1 MSKVVPADKGSKF
14 SSGRVAFAG
23 ALTGLLCASTALW
36 PALGADTAKGG
47 TAIPPLML
55 PPTSGW
61 AGGFT
66 GPLPPPNSYLPDDY
80 LNSPTNR
87 ERALSLGAPPDKVVA
102 FLAARS
108 LNEYIPPASGIG
120 PISDGPEHPFYNNPM
135 RAVVGKNGTYRVADL
150 SSEAA
155 KNLMPWAIE
164 ALKKQNALTIVGKNG
179 ETRQARCWEL
189 GVPDI
194 HEAPQPLYF
203 IQTPK
208 EVVMYQGHRARHIY
222 LNVPHTKNPTP
233 SWYGE
238 SVGHYEGDTLVV
250 DTIGQNDKTF
260 VDGYRTPHTTQLHVI
275 ERYKVVK
282 NGNGL
287 DVSFTVEDPG
297 TFYKPWSARRPRYR
311 VKDRPLNEED
321 TICAAGNDDRFNLGF
336 DPVPHADVP
345 DF

>member
-1 MSKVVPADKGSKF
+1 MSPAPQGNGSQF
-14 SSGRVAFAG
+14 LPGRVALAG
-23 ALTGLLCASTALW
+23 ALAGLFCAPVFLL
-36 PALGADTAKGG
+36 PARAADSSA
-47 TAIPPLML
+47 AIPQLML
-55 PPTSGW
+55 PPTAGW

-66 GPLPPPNSYLPDDY
+66 GRVPPPETYLPDDY
-80 LNSPTNR
+80 LHSRANI
-87 ERALSLGAPPDKVVA
+87 ERALSLGAPPDKVTA

-108 LNEYIPPASGIG
+108 LNEYIPPVSGIG
-120 PISDGPEHPFYNNPM
+120 PISDGSEHPFYNNPM

-150 SSEAA
+150 TSEAA

-164 ALKKQNALTIVGKNG
+164 ALRKQNALTLADKNG

-208 EVVMYQGHRARHIY
+208 EVVMYQGHRARHVY

-260 VDGYRTPHTTQLHVI
+260 VDGYRTPHTMQLHVV
-275 ERYKVVK
+275 ERFKVI
-282 NGNGL
+282 NGGKGL

-297 TFYKPWSARRPRYR
+297 TFYKPWGGRRPRYL
-311 VKDRPLNEED
+311 VNDRRLSEED
-321 TICAAGNDDRFNLGF
+321 TICAAGNDDKFNLGF
-336 DPVPHADVP
+336 DPVPHADKP